1 MPSGVKDI
9 QLLELKDTISQLN
22 KTISTQ
28 NELIS
33 SLQKMLEERN
43 AKDSEKDLLIANLQS
58 QLAYLK
64 NKVFGSTS
72 EIRHDQ
78 LDGQLNLFGTP
89 VGDEKPAEV
98 IEPEVISVKGYTKE
112 RKPKATYDD
121 KYNSVRSICKHFFTD
136 IVGLSIKFFCVSLRH
151 MSIGA
156 GIIAAVPLQEIDNAP
171 HAQAS
176 AESHNKGLQSINSG
190 RKELHIASISPGV
203 SPAMKKAAHTGG
215 RLRPL
220 DALSRSALYIGIRIV
235 HIVVVEDVLV
245 LAYGPRIRYVY
256 LVHLTSLV
264 QPRPPAAVNEL
275 VEGKG
280 VFLFVGFRRVLVV
293 GVLLQIVLLG
303 IERGQAPEL
312 QNALIARHGS
322 QLAGGHQLPAQPL
335 GVLVVAFR
343 LPTGAALGLHGD
355 CGLSQPVFGNLLDGG
370 AFPPAQENHAVHVA

>member
-151 MSIGA
+151 MSIRA
-156 GIIAAVPLQEIDNAP
+156 GVVIAVTFHEVHDTPDCETCTQGDNESLKNTYCAVE
-171 HAQAS
+171 
-176 AESHNKGLQSINSG
+176 KC
-190 RKELHIASISPGV
+190 HIPICRN
-203 SPAMKKAAHTGG
+203 PA
-215 RLRPL
+215 
-220 DALSRSALYIGIRIV
+220 
-235 HIVVVEDVLV
+235 
-245 LAYGPRIRYVY
+245 
-256 LVHLTSLV
+256 
-264 QPRPPAAVNEL
+264 
-275 VEGKG
+275 
-280 VFLFVGFRRVLVV
+280 
-293 GVLLQIVLLG
+293 GVLLIMLLSPDCKS
-303 IERGQAPEL
+303 R
-312 QNALIARHGS
+312 N
-322 QLAGGHQLPAQPL
+322 
-335 GVLVVAFR
+335 
-343 LPTGAALGLHGD
+343 GLLRRFY
-355 CGLSQPVFGNLLDGG
+355 CC
-370 AFPPAQENHAVHVA
+370 

>member
-151 MSIGA
+151 MSIGKRRVSA
-156 GIIAAVPLQEIDNAP
+156 HLLGRGILLQRVPGLWGFPDTLSGDLRQVER
-171 HAQAS
+171 
-176 AESHNKGLQSINSG
+176 GLQLRRVECGS
-190 RKELHIASISPGV
+190 LHRP
-203 SPAMKKAAHTGG
+203 TGG
-215 RLRPL
+215 KR
-220 DALSRSALYIGIRIV
+220 
-235 HIVVVEDVLV
+235 
-245 LAYGPRIRYVY
+245 
-256 LVHLTSLV
+256 
-264 QPRPPAAVNEL
+264 PAACQGGLPCGQLQPENSRRP
-275 VEGKG
+275 GR
-280 VFLFVGFRRVLVV
+280 GF
-293 GVLLQIVLLG
+293 
-303 IERGQAPEL
+303 
-312 QNALIARHGS
+312 
-322 QLAGGHQLPAQPL
+322 
-335 GVLVVAFR
+335 
-343 LPTGAALGLHGD
+343 
-355 CGLSQPVFGNLLDGG
+355 
-370 AFPPAQENHAVHVA
+370 

>member
-151 MSIGA
+151 MSINPRNVA
-156 GIIAAVPLQEIDNAP
+156 LIVFWIFSRWSAPRSPLGNPIHICPAP
-171 HAQAS
+171 ILRYLIWLFFYRDKCLCQFFFWRQFFCSFFAS
-176 AESHNKGLQSINSG
+176 CHLTPLGFP
-190 RKELHIASISPGV
+190 EL
-203 SPAMKKAAHTGG
+203 
-215 RLRPL
+215 
-220 DALSRSALYIGIRIV
+220 SAL
-235 HIVVVEDVLV
+235 L
-245 LAYGPRIRYVY
+245 PR
-256 LVHLTSLV
+256 SS
-264 QPRPPAAVNEL
+264 
-275 VEGKG
+275 
-280 VFLFVGFRRVLVV
+280 
-293 GVLLQIVLLG
+293 
-303 IERGQAPEL
+303 RGQRL
-312 QNALIARHGS
+312 
-322 QLAGGHQLPAQPL
+322 LPAVQ
-335 GVLVVAFR
+335 
-343 LPTGAALGLHGD
+343 
-355 CGLSQPVFGNLLDGG
+355 
-370 AFPPAQENHAVHVA
+370 

>member
-151 MSIGA
+151 MSICTGVVVSVAFQQVNGSPDAEAGTEGDDEGLENADSRVEKFHICVA
-156 GIIAAVPLQEIDNAP
+156 GIIGCWL
-171 HAQAS
+171 
-176 AESHNKGLQSINSG
+176 
-190 RKELHIASISPGV
+190 
-203 SPAMKKAAHTGG
+203 
-215 RLRPL
+215 
-220 DALSRSALYIGIRIV
+220 
-235 HIVVVEDVLV
+235 
-245 LAYGPRIRYVY
+245 
-256 LVHLTSLV
+256 
-264 QPRPPAAVNEL
+264 
-275 VEGKG
+275 
-280 VFLFVGFRRVLVV
+280 
-293 GVLLQIVLLG
+293 
-303 IERGQAPEL
+303 
-312 QNALIARHGS
+312 
-322 QLAGGHQLPAQPL
+322 
-335 GVLVVAFR
+335 
-343 LPTGAALGLHGD
+343 
-355 CGLSQPVFGNLLDGG
+355 C
-370 AFPPAQENHAVHVA
+370 

>member
-151 MSIGA
+151 MSICTWV
-156 GIIAAVPLQEIDNAP
+156 IISVTFEKVYNTPC
-171 HAQAS
+171 AQTCAQGD
-176 AESHNKGLQSINSG
+176 HKDLQSINRACKKCHIVPPLISEILICDMAVSG
-190 RKELHIASISPGV
+190 RKQ
-203 SPAMKKAAHTGG
+203 KK
-215 RLRPL
+215 
-220 DALSRSALYIGIRIV
+220 
-235 HIVVVEDVLV
+235 
-245 LAYGPRIRYVY
+245 
-256 LVHLTSLV
+256 
-264 QPRPPAAVNEL
+264 PPHC
-275 VEGKG
+275 
-280 VFLFVGFRRVLVV
+280 F
-293 GVLLQIVLLG
+293 
-303 IERGQAPEL
+303 
-312 QNALIARHGS
+312 
-322 QLAGGHQLPAQPL
+322 
-335 GVLVVAFR
+335 
-343 LPTGAALGLHGD
+343 
-355 CGLSQPVFGNLLDGG
+355 
-370 AFPPAQENHAVHVA
+370 

>member
-156 GIIAAVPLQEIDNAP
+156 RVVRAVPFQQVNHAP
-171 HAQAS
+171 HRKAS
-176 AESHNKGLQSINSG
+176 AQGHDQRLQGIYRTCEKSHECSSFICSC
-190 RKELHIASISPGV
+190 
-203 SPAMKKAAHTGG
+203 MKKAASWGG
-215 RLRPL
+215 TLRANL
-220 DALSRSALYIGIRIV
+220 ARSYAKASGSS
-235 HIVVVEDVLV
+235 
-245 LAYGPRIRYVY
+245 
-256 LVHLTSLV
+256 TS
-264 QPRPPAAVNEL
+264 
-275 VEGKG
+275 
-280 VFLFVGFRRVLVV
+280 
-293 GVLLQIVLLG
+293 
-303 IERGQAPEL
+303 
-312 QNALIARHGS
+312 S
-322 QLAGGHQLPAQPL
+322 
-335 GVLVVAFR
+335 
-343 LPTGAALGLHGD
+343 
-355 CGLSQPVFGNLLDGG
+355 
-370 AFPPAQENHAVHVA
+370 

>member
-151 MSIGA
+151 MSIST
-156 GIIAAVPLQEIDNAP
+156 GIVVAITLKQVDCTPDAKTGTERNNQNLQN
-171 HAQAS
+171 
-176 AESHNKGLQSINSG
+176 INCGSE
-190 RKELHIASISPGV
+190 KF
-203 SPAMKKAAHTGG
+203 
-215 RLRPL
+215 
-220 DALSRSALYIGIRIV
+220 
-235 HIVVVEDVLV
+235 HIVILLNHEFGYKKSLRHTVV
-245 LAYGPRIRYVY
+245 P
-256 LVHLTSLV
+256 
-264 QPRPPAAVNEL
+264 
-275 VEGKG
+275 
-280 VFLFVGFRRVLVV
+280 VG
-293 GVLLQIVLLG
+293 GLLL
-303 IERGQAPEL
+303 
-312 QNALIARHGS
+312 
-322 QLAGGHQLPAQPL
+322 
-335 GVLVVAFR
+335 
-343 LPTGAALGLHGD
+343 
-355 CGLSQPVFGNLLDGG
+355 
-370 AFPPAQENHAVHVA
+370 

>member
-151 MSIGA
+151 MSIWGR
-156 GIIAAVPLQEIDNAP
+156 II
-171 HAQAS
+171 S
-176 AESHNKGLQSINSG
+176 T
-190 RKELHIASISPGV
+190 SISSITRRSVQNREMVPVYMRQCWKRRSRGRSDTSG
-203 SPAMKKAAHTGG
+203 SPTTGWLQRRKPFVLGSMK
-215 RLRPL
+215 PC
-220 DALSRSALYIGIRIV
+220 S
-235 HIVVVEDVLV
+235 
-245 LAYGPRIRYVY
+245 
-256 LVHLTSLV
+256 
-264 QPRPPAAVNEL
+264 
-275 VEGKG
+275 
-280 VFLFVGFRRVLVV
+280 FLFLT
-293 GVLLQIVLLG
+293 
-303 IERGQAPEL
+303 
-312 QNALIARHGS
+312 
-322 QLAGGHQLPAQPL
+322 LPP
-335 GVLVVAFR
+335 R
-343 LPTGAALGLHGD
+343 MTG
-355 CGLSQPVFGNLLDGG
+355 N
-370 AFPPAQENHAVHVA
+370 

>member
-151 MSIGA
+151 MSISA
-156 GIIAAVPLQEIDNAP
+156 GVVRAIALQQIDHAP
-171 HAQAS
+171 HAKAS
-176 AESHNKGLQSINSG
+176 AEGNHKGLQSGDG
-190 RKELHIASISPGV
+190 RSEKLHIFLRFSGIY
-203 SPAMKKAAHTGG
+203 PAMKKAA
-215 RLRPL
+215 
-220 DALSRSALYIGIRIV
+220 
-235 HIVVVEDVLV
+235 
-245 LAYGPRIRYVY
+245 
-256 LVHLTSLV
+256 
-264 QPRPPAAVNEL
+264 
-275 VEGKG
+275 
-280 VFLFVGFRRVLVV
+280 
-293 GVLLQIVLLG
+293 
-303 IERGQAPEL
+303 
-312 QNALIARHGS
+312 
-322 QLAGGHQLPAQPL
+322 LAGGSLLPW
-335 GVLVVAFR
+335 
-343 LPTGAALGLHGD
+343 D
-355 CGLSQPVFGNLLDGG
+355 EMSQSSIQKRPGRRGR
-370 AFPPAQENHAVHVA
+370 HS

>member
-156 GIIAAVPLQEIDNAP
+156 GVVVAVAFHEVYNTPHCETCAEGDNERLKNRDSLID
-171 HAQAS
+171 
-176 AESHNKGLQSINSG
+176 ESHRFS
-190 RKELHIASISPGV
+190 
-203 SPAMKKAAHTGG
+203 
-215 RLRPL
+215 
-220 DALSRSALYIGIRIV
+220 
-235 HIVVVEDVLV
+235 
-245 LAYGPRIRYVY
+245 
-256 LVHLTSLV
+256 SLN
-264 QPRPPAAVNEL
+264 R
-275 VEGKG
+275 
-280 VFLFVGFRRVLVV
+280 
-293 GVLLQIVLLG
+293 
-303 IERGQAPEL
+303 
-312 QNALIARHGS
+312 
-322 QLAGGHQLPAQPL
+322 
-335 GVLVVAFR
+335 
-343 LPTGAALGLHGD
+343 
-355 CGLSQPVFGNLLDGG
+355 
-370 AFPPAQENHAVHVA
+370 

>member
-136 IVGLSIKFFCVSLRH
+136 IVGLINVKIKCTIFFTF
-151 MSIGA
+151 
-156 GIIAAVPLQEIDNAP
+156 LQ
-171 HAQAS
+171 Q
-176 AESHNKGLQSINSG
+176 
-190 RKELHIASISPGV
+190 
-203 SPAMKKAAHTGG
+203 
-215 RLRPL
+215 
-220 DALSRSALYIGIRIV
+220 
-235 HIVVVEDVLV
+235 
-245 LAYGPRIRYVY
+245 
-256 LVHLTSLV
+256 
-264 QPRPPAAVNEL
+264 
-275 VEGKG
+275 
-280 VFLFVGFRRVLVV
+280 F
-293 GVLLQIVLLG
+293 
-303 IERGQAPEL
+303 
-312 QNALIARHGS
+312 
-322 QLAGGHQLPAQPL
+322 
-335 GVLVVAFR
+335 FR
-343 LPTGAALGLHGD
+343 LLLKVFSI
-355 CGLSQPVFGNLLDGG
+355 LSIQIKPSEDDSKNIIQFLISRTVLPDWLIPCPFKNL
-370 AFPPAQENHAVHVA
+370 PR